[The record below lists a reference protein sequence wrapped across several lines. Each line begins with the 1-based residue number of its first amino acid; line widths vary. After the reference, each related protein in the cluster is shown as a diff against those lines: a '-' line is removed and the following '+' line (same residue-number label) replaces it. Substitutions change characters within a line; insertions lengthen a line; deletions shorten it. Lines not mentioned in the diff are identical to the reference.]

1 MYRWLAV
8 LRFVLLANAI
18 ALNIYRGGFSHPV
31 GAALRAGRH
40 DRLDLS

>member
-18 ALNIYRGGFSHPV
+18 ALNVYRGGFSHPRRRR
-31 GAALRAGRH
+31 LRAGR
-40 DRLDLS
+40 R